1 MSTRPPGGRLG
12 RRPPAWV
19 RPWLADSAVLL
30 VSQAFTLIGTSAA
43 AVLIARQLD
52 ARDWGLFA
60 GLWALSMAL
69 SMVIQFGASTWLL
82 RELSRLFAQEEA
94 HADQRAQ
101 LLIRSGLVLNAGL
114 GLAVVGL
121 GLIAAVSVNLEH
133 GVTAALVS
141 LLAYSALLA
150 ASGVLEAELRARR
163 RVRRVATATFL
174 EKGLLLA
181 LLVAGATLGGGV
193 AAIGIAYLVA
203 GAARVAF
210 VRWSVFGRLRSR
222 IKPTVDDLKHA
233 ARESLPFALTSL
245 CIAVIPKLD
254 AFLLLLLSAT
264 SAGYFA
270 LGDRILGAAFVFPD
284 ALSVAL
290 YPFFSRNAAKRSPPW
305 LLAAILGAVGGG
317 GAIAAIITAPTFV
330 PLVFGSQYT
339 DAVPAV
345 RVVLL
350 ALPILFMIAP
360 LNVYGFSQHQER
372 RIALAALSISLVG
385 SAALVTG
392 QWAFGVVAAA
402 GAYVGRQVL
411 FLAVLAYIAARPRGT
426 RGLAPVPISP
436 LEATSA

>member
-1 MSTRPPGGRLG
+1 
-12 RRPPAWV
+12 V

-30 VSQAFTLIGTSAA
+30 VSQVLTLIGTTAA

-82 RELSRLFAQEEA
+82 RELSRLFTQEEA
-94 HADQRAQ
+94 HADRRAQ

-114 GLAVVGL
+114 GLAVVAI
-121 GLIAAVSVNLEH
+121 GLIAAVSVNLEG

-174 EKGLLLA
+174 EKGLLVA
-181 LLVAGATLGGGV
+181 LLVAGAALGAGV
-193 AAIGIAYLVA
+193 AAIGVAYLVA
-203 GAARVAF
+203 GTARVAF
-210 VRWSVFGRLRSR
+210 VRWSVFGQLGSR

-233 ARESLPFALTSL
+233 ARASLPFALTSF
-245 CIAVIPKLD
+245 CIGVIPKLD

-284 ALSVAL
+284 VLSVAL
-290 YPFFSRNAAKRSPPW
+290 YPFLARKAKRSPPW

-372 RIALAALSISLVG
+372 RIALAALSTSLVG

-411 FLAVLAYIAARPRGT
+411 FLAVLAYIAARPRRT
-426 RGLAPVPISP
+426 HGLAPAPISP